1 MGLSRWSAFANGGP
15 AFCSQIAANQCG
27 FPANSASD
35 VLSGKLRHNR
45 RTPDPSSKHH
55 LGKRRRNQASFKSF
69 SDFSTS
75 LTTPSYSNITTQF
88 HIMEVLLGITGKDF
102 TIIAASKAAMRGAT
116 ILKASDDKTRALN
129 KHTLM
134 AFSGEAGDTVQFA
147 EYIQRNAQLY
157 SMRNETDL
165 SPSGLAHFVRD
176 QLASSLRSRRP
187 YNVNLLMGGV
197 DPITGKPHLYWLDYL
212 AALADVPYAAHGYA
226 QYYCLSILDK
236 HHHPDITLGQ
246 GIKLLT
252 LCVDELKRR
261 LPIDFKGMVVK
272 AIKADGIIDI
282 EFDDDRIVKSA

>member
-1 MGLSRWSAFANGGP
+1 MVGP
-15 AFCSQIAANQCG
+15 TFCSQIAANQCG
-27 FPANSASD
+27 FPANSVSD
-35 VLSGKLRHNR
+35 VLSA
-45 RTPDPSSKHH
+45 
-55 LGKRRRNQASFKSF
+55 RNITLARDGRNHASFKSL

-75 LTTPSYSNITTQF
+75 LTTPSHSNSTTQF

-246 GIKLLT
+246 GMKLLT